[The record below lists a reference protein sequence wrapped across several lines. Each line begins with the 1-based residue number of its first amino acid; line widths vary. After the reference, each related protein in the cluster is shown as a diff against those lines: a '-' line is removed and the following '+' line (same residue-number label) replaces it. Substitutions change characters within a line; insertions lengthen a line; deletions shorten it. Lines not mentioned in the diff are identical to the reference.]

1 MNFMTSNM
9 ELTEID
15 LYYSGKC
22 YKGLLYKV
30 IIQYI
35 LCNYRMDV
43 LRTWKMKC
51 SPEATYDCLLDIFV
65 KGRFTDCATEMV
77 TI

>member
-1 MNFMTSNM
+1 MYN
-9 ELTEID
+9 
-15 LYYSGKC
+15 
-22 YKGLLYKV
+22 
-30 IIQYI
+30 

-51 SPEATYDCLLDIFV
+51 GPEATYDCLLDIFV

-77 TI
+77 SILNENCKESS